1 MTISRSTSI
10 VNGVMFVL
18 ICCVA
23 LLVLTLYRNVEGNIR
38 MNRQKEVALQLA
50 NELMQSSE
58 QLTNNVREYAV
69 TGDERYEKT
78 YLAIVDE
85 RSGKIP
91 RAQSKSVA
99 PGRSVSLTDLMRE
112 NGFTEQEFALVKQ
125 ANDLSNELVVLETKA
140 MNAVKGITT
149 GPDGSEVKGKPDM
162 ELARSLVFG
171 TDYNQQTDKIMQPLA
186 EFFRVLSTR
195 TAAQVEESRA
205 RVMRSISLLALTL
218 LLLAGALVY
227 SFIFVRRG
235 ICRPLAHTA
244 SFARQ
249 VVIEGDHS
257 SRLHDTAQNEVGE
270 LARALDSMLDKLVAE
285 LAFSKGVLSSM
296 PIPVMVCDTEEVIR
310 FVNAPMLELF
320 AHKGDP
326 ESYEGT
332 GMRAFIGADDD
343 ICRRCVDARKT
354 LREDRHLKVS
364 GKDDA
369 FGTAVATPIFD
380 NQQNVRDTLVV
391 WLDFTEIRRQQ
402 RHMEETAERIQE
414 AAGETTTRITT
425 ANTACGSV
433 LKLIAKADDSSRQTS
448 QRMAETMSAMEQMNA
463 AVLNIAKNAEDAASH
478 SATMRDKAS
487 EGQDIVNEVVAA
499 ISAVQ
504 EKSLRLRA
512 DMEHL
517 HGEAQNIT
525 QVMTVI
531 SDIADQTNLLALNA
545 AIEAARAGEAGRGF
559 AVVADEVRKLAE
571 KTMAATT
578 EVDKTMGGIQ
588 RDAVTNMKNVDEA
601 VSNINHV
608 TDLARASG
616 DHLADIVNLS
626 TEAADMVRLIASASE
641 EQSATSAQINSAVE
655 EVNTISKELVSDM
668 SQATESTEALTEEL
682 RELQKVADRLVE

>member
-69 TGDERYEKT
+69 TGDARYEKT

-85 RSGKIP
+85 RAGKIP
-91 RAQSKSVA
+91 RSQSKSVA

-125 ANDLSNELVVLETKA
+125 ANDLSNALVVLETKA

-149 GPDGSEVKGKPDM
+149 GPDGSEVRGKPDM

-171 TDYNQQTDKIMQPLA
+171 ADYKQQTDKIMQPMA
-186 EFFRVLSTR
+186 EFFRSLSAR
-195 TAAQVEESRA
+195 TAAEVEESRA
-205 RVMRSISLLALTL
+205 RVMRSISLLAVTL

-235 ICRPLAHTA
+235 ICRPLADTA
-244 SFARQ
+244 RFARQ
-249 VVIEGDHS
+249 VIEGDHS
-257 SRLHDTAQNEVGE
+257 SRLHNTSQNEVGE

-310 FVNAPMLELF
+310 FVNAPMLALF

-343 ICRRCVDARKT
+343 ICRRCVEARKT
-354 LREDRHLKVS
+354 LREDRHLQVP
-364 GKDDA
+364 GKGEA

-433 LKLIAKADDSSRQTS
+433 LKLIARADDSSRQTS

-608 TDLARASG
+608 TELARASG

-641 EQSATSAQINSAVE
+641 EQSSTSAQINSAVE

>member
-10 VNGVMFVL
+10 VNGVMFAL

-23 LLVLTLYRNVEGNIR
+23 LLVWNLYRNVEDNIR

-50 NELMQSSE
+50 NELMQSSA

-69 TGDERYEKT
+69 TGDDRYEKI

-85 RSGKIP
+85 RAGKIP
-91 RAQSKSVA
+91 RSQSKSVD
-99 PGRSVSLTDLMRE
+99 PGRTISLTDLMRE

-149 GPDGSEVKGKPDM
+149 GPDGSEVRGKPDL

-171 TDYNQQTDKIMQPLA
+171 ADYKRQTDKIMQPLA
-186 EFFRVLSTR
+186 EFFRTLSVR
-195 TAAQVEESRA
+195 TDAQVEESRA
-205 RVMRSISLLALTL
+205 SVMRGIFLLAVTL

-235 ICRPLAHTA
+235 ICRPLADTA
-244 SFARQ
+244 GFARQ
-249 VVIEGDHS
+249 VIEGDLS
-257 SRLHDTAQNEVGE
+257 SRLHNTAQNEVGE

-285 LAFSKGVLSSM
+285 LAFSRGVLSSM
-296 PIPVMVCDTEEVIR
+296 PTPVMVCDTEEIIR

-326 ESYEGT
+326 ESYVNMN
-332 GMRAFIGADDD
+332 MRTFIGADDD
-343 ICRRCVDARKT
+343 ICRRCVESRTT
-354 LREDRHLKVS
+354 LREDRHLKVPNK
-364 GKDDA
+364 GDV
-369 FGTAVATPIFD
+369 FGAAMATPIFD
-380 NQQNVRDTLVV
+380 NQQIVRDSLVV
-391 WLDFTEIRRQQ
+391 WLDYTEITRQQ
-402 RHMEETAERIQE
+402 RHMEEAAERIQE
-414 AAGETTTRITT
+414 AAGETTSRIGT

-504 EKSLRLRA
+504 EKSLRLRT

-601 VSNINHV
+601 VSNITHV
-608 TDLARASG
+608 TELARASG
-616 DHLADIVNLS
+616 EHLADIVNLS

-641 EQSATSAQINSAVE
+641 EQSATSAQINGAVE
-655 EVNTISKELVSDM
+655 EVNTISKELVDAM
-668 SQATESTEALTEEL
+668 SQATESTQALTEEL
-682 RELQKVADRLVE
+682 RELQKVADRLME

>member
-85 RSGKIP
+85 RAGKIP

-99 PGRSVSLTDLMRE
+99 PGRSVSLMDLMRE

-140 MNAVKGITT
+140 MNAVKGITA
-149 GPDGSEVKGKPDM
+149 GPDGSEVRGNPDM

-171 TDYNQQTDKIMQPLA
+171 ADYKQQTDKIMQPMA
-186 EFFRVLSTR
+186 EFFRSLSAR
-195 TAAQVEESRA
+195 TAAEVEESRA
-205 RVMRSISLLALTL
+205 RVMRSISLLAVTL

-235 ICRPLAHTA
+235 ICRPLADTA
-244 SFARQ
+244 RFARQ
-249 VVIEGDHS
+249 VIEGDHS
-257 SRLHDTAQNEVGE
+257 SRLHNTSQNEVGE

-310 FVNAPMLELF
+310 FVNAPMLALF

-343 ICRRCVDARKT
+343 ICRRCVEARKT
-354 LREDRHLKVS
+354 LREDRHLQVP
-364 GKDDA
+364 GKGEA

-433 LKLIAKADDSSRQTS
+433 LKLIARADDSSRQTS

>member
-1 MTISRSTSI
+1 M
-10 VNGVMFVL
+10 
-18 ICCVA
+18 
-23 LLVLTLYRNVEGNIR
+23 
-38 MNRQKEVALQLA
+38 
-50 NELMQSSE
+50 
-58 QLTNNVREYAV
+58 
-69 TGDERYEKT
+69 
-78 YLAIVDE
+78 
-85 RSGKIP
+85 
-91 RAQSKSVA
+91 
-99 PGRSVSLTDLMRE
+99 
-112 NGFTEQEFALVKQ
+112 
-125 ANDLSNELVVLETKA
+125 
-140 MNAVKGITT
+140 
-149 GPDGSEVKGKPDM
+149 
-162 ELARSLVFG
+162 
-171 TDYNQQTDKIMQPLA
+171 
-186 EFFRVLSTR
+186 
-195 TAAQVEESRA
+195 
-205 RVMRSISLLALTL
+205 
-218 LLLAGALVY
+218 
-227 SFIFVRRG
+227 
-235 ICRPLAHTA
+235 
-244 SFARQ
+244 
-249 VVIEGDHS
+249 EGDHS
-257 SRLHDTAQNEVGE
+257 SRLHNTTQNEVGE
-270 LARALDSMLDKLVAE
+270 LARALDSMLDKLVEE
-285 LAFSKGVLSSM
+285 LTFSKGVLSSM

-354 LREDRHLKVS
+354 LREDRHLKVP
-364 GKDDA
+364 GKNDA

-391 WLDFTEIRRQQ
+391 WQDFTEIRRQQ

-504 EKSLRLRA
+504 EKSLRLRS

-601 VSNINHV
+601 VGNINHV
-608 TDLARASG
+608 TELARASG
-616 DHLADIVNLS
+616 EHLADIVNLS

-641 EQSATSAQINSAVE
+641 EQSATSAQINNAVE
-655 EVNTISKELVSDM
+655 EVNAISKELVSDM

-682 RELQKVADRLVE
+682 KELQKVADRLVE

>member
-58 QLTNNVREYAV
+58 QLTSNVREYAV
-69 TGDERYEKT
+69 TGDARYEKT

-85 RSGKIP
+85 RAGKIP
-91 RAQSKSVA
+91 RSQSKSVA

-125 ANDLSNELVVLETKA
+125 ANDLSNALVVLETKA

-149 GPDGSEVKGKPDM
+149 GPDGSEVRGKPDM

-171 TDYNQQTDKIMQPLA
+171 ADYKQQTDKIMQPLA
-186 EFFRVLSTR
+186 EFFRSLSAR
-195 TAAQVEESRA
+195 TAAEVEESRA

-244 SFARQ
+244 RFARQ
-249 VVIEGDHS
+249 VIEGDHS
-257 SRLHDTAQNEVGE
+257 SRLHNTSQNEVGE

-310 FVNAPMLELF
+310 FVNAPMLALF

-343 ICRRCVDARKT
+343 ICRRCVEARKT
-354 LREDRHLKVS
+354 LREDRHLQVP
-364 GKDDA
+364 GKGEA

-433 LKLIAKADDSSRQTS
+433 LKLIARADDSSRQTS

>member
-23 LLVLTLYRNVEGNIR
+23 LLVWNLYRNVEDNIR
-38 MNRQKEVALQLA
+38 MNSQKEVALQLA

-69 TGDERYEKT
+69 TGDDRYEKI

-85 RSGKIP
+85 RAGKIP
-91 RAQSKSVA
+91 RSQSKSVD
-99 PGRSVSLTDLMRE
+99 PGRTVSLTDLMRE

-149 GPDGSEVKGKPDM
+149 GPDGSEVRGKPDL

-171 TDYNQQTDKIMQPLA
+171 ADYKRQTDKIMQPLA
-186 EFFRVLSTR
+186 EFFRTLSAR

-205 RVMRSISLLALTL
+205 SVMRGIYLLAATL

-235 ICRPLAHTA
+235 ICRPLADTA
-244 SFARQ
+244 AFARQ
-249 VVIEGDHS
+249 VIEGDHS
-257 SRLHDTAQNEVGE
+257 SRLHDTTQNEVGE
-270 LARALDSMLDKLVAE
+270 LARALDKMLDKLVAE

-296 PIPVMVCDTEEVIR
+296 PTPVMVCDTEEIIR
-310 FVNAPMLELF
+310 FVNAPMLDLF
-320 AHKGDP
+320 AHTGDP

-343 ICRRCVDARKT
+343 ICRRCVESRKT
-354 LREDRHLKVS
+354 LREDRHLNIP
-364 GKDDA
+364 GKGDV
-369 FGTAVATPIFD
+369 FGAAMATPIFD
-380 NQQNVRDTLVV
+380 NQQIVRDSLVV
-391 WLDFTEIRRQQ
+391 WLDYTEITRQQ

-414 AAGETTTRITT
+414 AAGETTARIGT

-448 QRMAETMSAMEQMNA
+448 ERMAETMAAMEQMNA

-531 SDIADQTNLLALNA
+531 SDIADQSPQCRHRGRPRRGSRTRL
-545 AIEAARAGEAGRGF
+545 RRGGRRGPQAGRKDHGRHHRSGQDHGRHPARCRHQHEERGRSRQQHQPCDGSGPRF
-559 AVVADEVRKLAE
+559 RRSSGRHRPPVHRSGGHGAAHRLRQRGTILHLGPDQRRCGRSQQHQQGTGRCHVAGHRIHA
-571 KTMAATT
+571 
-578 EVDKTMGGIQ
+578 GP
-588 RDAVTNMKNVDEA
+588 
-601 VSNINHV
+601 
-608 TDLARASG
+608 
-616 DHLADIVNLS
+616 
-626 TEAADMVRLIASASE
+626 
-641 EQSATSAQINSAVE
+641 
-655 EVNTISKELVSDM
+655 
-668 SQATESTEALTEEL
+668 
-682 RELQKVADRLVE
+682 DR

>member
-69 TGDERYEKT
+69 TGDARYEKT

-85 RSGKIP
+85 RAGKIP

-99 PGRSVSLTDLMRE
+99 PGRSVSLMDLMRE

-140 MNAVKGITT
+140 MNAVKGITA
-149 GPDGSEVKGKPDM
+149 GPDGSEVRGNPDM

-171 TDYNQQTDKIMQPLA
+171 ADYKQQTDKIMQPMA
-186 EFFRVLSTR
+186 EFFRSLSAR
-195 TAAQVEESRA
+195 TAAEVEESRA
-205 RVMRSISLLALTL
+205 RVMRSISLLAVTL

-235 ICRPLAHTA
+235 ICRPLADTA
-244 SFARQ
+244 RFARQ
-249 VVIEGDHS
+249 VIEGDHS
-257 SRLHDTAQNEVGE
+257 SRLHNTSQNEVGE

-310 FVNAPMLELF
+310 FVNAPMLALF

-343 ICRRCVDARKT
+343 ICRRCVEARKT
-354 LREDRHLKVS
+354 LREDRHLQVP
-364 GKDDA
+364 GKGEA

-414 AAGETTTRITT
+414 AASETTTRITT

-433 LKLIAKADDSSRQTS
+433 LKLIARADDSSRQTS

>member
-10 VNGVMFVL
+10 VNGVMFAL

-23 LLVLTLYRNVEGNIR
+23 LLVWNLYRNVEDNIR

-50 NELMQSSE
+50 NELMQSSA

-69 TGDERYEKT
+69 TGDDRYEKI

-85 RSGKIP
+85 RAGKIP
-91 RAQSKSVA
+91 RSQSKSVD
-99 PGRSVSLTDLMRE
+99 PGRTISLTDLMRE

-149 GPDGSEVKGKPDM
+149 GPDGSEVRGKPDL

-171 TDYNQQTDKIMQPLA
+171 ADYKRQTDKIMQPLA
-186 EFFRVLSTR
+186 EFFRTLSVR
-195 TAAQVEESRA
+195 TDAQVEESRA
-205 RVMRSISLLALTL
+205 SVMRGIFLLAVTL

-235 ICRPLAHTA
+235 ICRPLADTA
-244 SFARQ
+244 GFARQ
-249 VVIEGDHS
+249 VIEGDLS
-257 SRLHDTAQNEVGE
+257 SRLHNTAQNEVGE

-285 LAFSKGVLSSM
+285 LAFSRGVLSSM
-296 PIPVMVCDTEEVIR
+296 PTPVMVCDTEEIIR

-326 ESYEGT
+326 ESYVNMN
-332 GMRAFIGADDD
+332 MRTFIGADDD
-343 ICRRCVDARKT
+343 ICRRCVESRTT
-354 LREDRHLKVS
+354 LREDRHLKVPNK
-364 GKDDA
+364 GDV
-369 FGTAVATPIFD
+369 FGAAMATPIFD
-380 NQQNVRDTLVV
+380 NQQIVRDSLVV
-391 WLDFTEIRRQQ
+391 WLDYTEITRQQ

-414 AAGETTTRITT
+414 AAGETTSRIGT

-504 EKSLRLRA
+504 EKSLRLRT

-601 VSNINHV
+601 VSNITHV
-608 TDLARASG
+608 TELARASG
-616 DHLADIVNLS
+616 EHLADIVNLS

-641 EQSATSAQINSAVE
+641 EQSATSAQINGAVE
-655 EVNTISKELVSDM
+655 EVNTISKELVDAM
-668 SQATESTEALTEEL
+668 SQATESTQALTEEL
-682 RELQKVADRLVE
+682 RELQKVADRLME

>member
-58 QLTNNVREYAV
+58 QLTSNVREYAV

-85 RSGKIP
+85 RAGKIP

-99 PGRSVSLTDLMRE
+99 PGRSVSLMDLMRE

-140 MNAVKGITT
+140 MNAVKGITA
-149 GPDGSEVKGKPDM
+149 GPDGSEVRGNPDM

-171 TDYNQQTDKIMQPLA
+171 ADYKQQTDKIMQPMA
-186 EFFRVLSTR
+186 EFFRSLSAR
-195 TAAQVEESRA
+195 TAAEVEESRA
-205 RVMRSISLLALTL
+205 RVMRSISLLAVTL

-235 ICRPLAHTA
+235 ICRPLADTA
-244 SFARQ
+244 RFARQ
-249 VVIEGDHS
+249 VIEGDHS
-257 SRLHDTAQNEVGE
+257 SRLHNTSQNEVGE

-310 FVNAPMLELF
+310 FVNAPMLALF

-343 ICRRCVDARKT
+343 ICRRCVEARKT
-354 LREDRHLKVS
+354 LREDRHLQVP
-364 GKDDA
+364 GKGEA

-433 LKLIAKADDSSRQTS
+433 LKLIARADDSSRQTS

>member
-85 RSGKIP
+85 RAGKIP

-99 PGRSVSLTDLMRE
+99 PGRSVSLMDLMRE

-140 MNAVKGITT
+140 MNAVKGITA
-149 GPDGSEVKGKPDM
+149 GPDGSEVRGKPDM

-171 TDYNQQTDKIMQPLA
+171 ADYKQQTDKIMQPMA
-186 EFFRVLSTR
+186 EFFRSLSAR
-195 TAAQVEESRA
+195 TAAEVEESRA
-205 RVMRSISLLALTL
+205 RVMRSISLLAVTL

-235 ICRPLAHTA
+235 ICRPLADTA
-244 SFARQ
+244 RFARQ
-249 VVIEGDHS
+249 VIEGDHS
-257 SRLHDTAQNEVGE
+257 SRLHNTSQNEVGE

-310 FVNAPMLELF
+310 FVNAPMLALF

-343 ICRRCVDARKT
+343 ICRRCVEARKT
-354 LREDRHLKVS
+354 LREDRHLQVP
-364 GKDDA
+364 GKGEA

-433 LKLIAKADDSSRQTS
+433 LKLIARADDSSRQTS

-608 TDLARASG
+608 TELARASG

-641 EQSATSAQINSAVE
+641 EQSSTSAQINSAVE

>member
-18 ICCVA
+18 ICYVA
-23 LLVLTLYRNVEGNIR
+23 LLVWNLYRNVEDNIR

-69 TGDERYEKT
+69 TGDERYEKI

-85 RSGKIP
+85 RAGKIP
-91 RAQSKSVA
+91 RSQSKSVD
-99 PGRSVSLTDLMRE
+99 PGRTVSLTDLMRE

-149 GPDGSEVKGKPDM
+149 GPDGSEVRGKPDL

-171 TDYNQQTDKIMQPLA
+171 ADYKRQTDKIMQPLA
-186 EFFRVLSTR
+186 EFFRTLSAR

-205 RVMRSISLLALTL
+205 SVMRGIYLLAATL

-235 ICRPLAHTA
+235 ICRPLADTA
-244 SFARQ
+244 AFARQ
-249 VVIEGDHS
+249 VIEGDHS

-270 LARALDSMLDKLVAE
+270 LARALDKMLDKLVAE

-296 PIPVMVCDTEEVIR
+296 PTPVMVCDTEEIIR
-310 FVNAPMLELF
+310 FVNAPMLDLF
-320 AHKGDP
+320 AHTGDP

-343 ICRRCVDARKT
+343 ICRRCVESRKT
-354 LREDRHLKVS
+354 LREDRHLKVP
-364 GKDDA
+364 GKGDV
-369 FGTAVATPIFD
+369 FGAAVATPIFD
-380 NQQNVRDTLVV
+380 NQQIVRDSLVV
-391 WLDFTEIRRQQ
+391 WLDYTEITRQQ

-414 AAGETTTRITT
+414 AAGETTARIGT

-448 QRMAETMSAMEQMNA
+448 ERMAETMAAMEQMNA

-616 DHLADIVNLS
+616 DHLADIVHLS

-641 EQSATSAQINSAVE
+641 EQSSTSAQINGAVE
-655 EVNTISKELVSDM
+655 EVNNISKELVDAM
-668 SQATESTEALTEEL
+668 SQATESTQALTDEL